1 MADELGISKVPLGNG
16 KEIVI
21 DLGRVSLRE
30 FRSIF
35 DNGQPQA
42 DEDRIVAKACGLSLD
57 EYLDLP
63 QPVARR
69 VIAEFMRAATQP
81 LSVPNSPSVSTSA

>member
-1 MADELGISKVPLGNG
+1 MADELGISRVSLGKD

-21 DLGRVSLRE
+21 DLGRVTLRE

-35 DNGQPQA
+35 DNAQPQV
-42 DEDRIVAKACGLSLD
+42 DEDKIVAKACGLTLD
-57 EYLDLP
+57 EYLNLP

-81 LSVPNSPSVSTSA
+81 LAVPNSPSVSTSA

>member
-1 MADELGISKVPLGNG
+1 MADELGISRVSLGNG

-21 DLGRVSLRE
+21 DLGLVTLRE

-35 DNGQPQA
+35 DNAQPQIE
-42 DEDRIVAKACGLSLD
+42 EDKIVSKACGLSLD
-57 EYLDLP
+57 DYLDLP

-81 LSVPNSPSVSTSA
+81 LAAPNSVSASTSA